1 VQSGWQAKCDQCH
14 EIEYNA
20 ARFRISTAKKNRH
33 KEQLMEYRRLGHH
46 GLKVSELSL
55 GAWVTFGGQV
65 GEDVSRECILS
76 AYEAGVNY
84 FDNADV
90 YAGGNAEIVMGNIIK
105 DLKRTDLVIS
115 SKVFWPSGEG
125 PNDRG
130 LSRKHI
136 MESVHTSLKR
146 LGTDYVDLYFCHR
159 YDPEVP
165 IEEVVRAMDD
175 LVHQGKVLYWG
186 TSEWRGGQISHAVGL
201 ARQWGLYPP
210 AVEQPQYHMFQ
221 RHIVETE
228 LVEAAQQHGVGL
240 VTWSPLASGILTG
253 KYNEGIPDDSRIALP
268 DYAWL
273 KQFVTEERV
282 ARIRQLADLARELEA
297 TLAQLAL
304 AWLLRLPEISSVIT
318 GASRA
323 SQVSENLKAIQL
335 KDRLMPD
342 VLRQIETILN
352 NDPNAEGE

>member
-1 VQSGWQAKCDQCH
+1 
-14 EIEYNA
+14 
-20 ARFRISTAKKNRH
+20 
-33 KEQLMEYRRLGHH
+33 MEYRRLGQH

-65 GEDVSRECILS
+65 GEDVSRECILA

-136 MESVHTSLKR
+136 MESLHTSLKR

-165 IEEVVRAMDD
+165 VEEVVRAAN
-175 LVHQGKVLYWG
+175 LVSIHRPSSSLN
-186 TSEWRGGQISHAVGL
+186 TICFSA
-201 ARQWGLYPP
+201 
-210 AVEQPQYHMFQ
+210 
-221 RHIVETE
+221 
-228 LVEAAQQHGVGL
+228 
-240 VTWSPLASGILTG
+240 ILS
-253 KYNEGIPDDSRIALP
+253 KRS
-268 DYAWL
+268 WL
-273 KQFVTEERV
+273 KPPSNTV
-282 ARIRQLADLARELEA
+282 
-297 TLAQLAL
+297 
-304 AWLLRLPEISSVIT
+304 W
-318 GASRA
+318 GW
-323 SQVSENLKAIQL
+323 
-335 KDRLMPD
+335 
-342 VLRQIETILN
+342 
-352 NDPNAEGE
+352 